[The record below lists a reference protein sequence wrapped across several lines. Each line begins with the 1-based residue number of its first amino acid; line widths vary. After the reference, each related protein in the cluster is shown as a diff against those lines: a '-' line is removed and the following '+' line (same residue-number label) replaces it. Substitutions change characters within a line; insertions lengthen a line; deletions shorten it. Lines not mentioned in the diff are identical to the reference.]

1 MSNRIDWRREYV
13 LPLLAVCNAAAWLPF
28 FFFLSL
34 MQLGYL
40 NEEEEDRWLVVP
52 SSWARE
58 KCGPRKKECKKG
70 KKKKSATVG
79 YS

>member
-1 MSNRIDWRREYV
+1 MYCHCWQFV
-13 LPLLAVCNAAAWLPF
+13 TL
-28 FFFLSL
+28 
-34 MQLGYL
+34 QLGYL